1 MKLKLCENN
10 RWTHD
15 AARMAERE
23 FPRLK
28 VQIVPCLRKCGP
40 CAEMLV
46 ASLDGETLRARDGEE
61 LLEKLRRMGL
71 K

>member
-1 MKLKLCENN
+1 VKLKLCENN
-10 RWTHD
+10 RWSVD
-15 AARMAERE
+15 AARMVERE

-46 ASLDGETLRARDGEE
+46 ASLDGETLRARYGDD
-61 LLEKLRRMGL
+61 LLRQLRQMGL